1 MFILVLTKKLKLNK
15 FISGTKA
22 TKQHEGLATD
32 IMKNYP
38 LLDLKSVRTR

>member
-22 TKQHEGLATD
+22 TKQHEGLAT
-32 IMKNYP
+32 
-38 LLDLKSVRTR
+38 LLNSLTSI